1 MMRIS
6 GTPVA
11 ALAVATLSASPA
23 AQAAFGLNLP
33 PPASVGAQQIFD
45 IHMMTLSVATVLMI
59 VVLAAVVY
67 SVVTFRKD
75 RGYQADQH
83 FHTSRLASWSWIA
96 VPILVL
102 GVDFAIAG
110 SAKRVLASLWNVPH
124 GDMLDVKITGHQW
137 WWEFDYLADGVKV
150 ESRFTPQEQAGDLYL
165 RDVDNRLVLPT
176 HTPIRF
182 LHTSADVLHA
192 FWVPELGFKKDAI
205 PGYVTETWT
214 TIEKE
219 GVFRGQC
226 AELCGTWHARMP
238 LVVEAVSPERF
249 DAWLAERKAHITALA
264 AQDSADRQWARDELV
279 TRGQTE
285 YNTYCAACHQ
295 PGGEGMPPAFP
306 ALKGSAI
313 VKGPFEQHLR
323 RVLHGVPGTA
333 MQSFAHLTDA
343 QIAAIVTYER
353 AVFNEMDESI
363 QPAMVRAAR

>member
-6 GTPVA
+6 STR
-11 ALAVATLSASPA
+11 AVAFAATSLLVTLEVHAEL
-23 AQAAFGLNLP
+23 GVNLP
-33 PPASVGAQQIFD
+33 LPASAGAKEIYD
-45 IHMMTLSVATVLMI
+45 IHMLTLGIATVLML
-59 VVLAAVVY
+59 VVLAAVIY

-75 RGYQADQH
+75 RGYIADQH
-83 FHTSRLASWSWIA
+83 FHTSRFGTWSWLA
-96 VPILVL
+96 VPVLVL
-102 GVDFAIAG
+102 GVDLAIA
-110 SAKRVLASLWNVPH
+110 SNAKRVLASLWNVP
-124 GDMLDVKITGHQW
+124 DEKMLDVKVTGHQW
-137 WWEFDYLADGVKV
+137 WWEFDYLDEGLKV
-150 ESRFTPQEQAGDLYL
+150 ESRFTPKEKAGDLYL

-205 PGYVTETWT
+205 PGYVTETWA
-214 TIEKE
+214 TIERE

-249 DAWLAERKAHITALA
+249 DAWLTERKAQIAALS
-264 AQDSADRQWARDELV
+264 AQDSADRQWAREELV
-279 TRGQTE
+279 ARGEAE

-313 VKGPFEQHLR
+313 VKGPFEEHLK
-323 RVLHGVPGTA
+323 RVLLGVPGTA
-333 MQSFAHLTDA
+333 MQSFAHLSDA
-343 QIAAIVTYER
+343 QIASIVTYER
-353 AVFNEMDESI
+353 AVFNEMEETV
-363 QPAMVRAAR
+363 QPATVRAAR